1 MCNDLG
7 HDINLDEAKVLLTSA
22 DVDRN
27 NKLDLDEFLTMIYNV
42 KDTPLNVDLST
53 LRKSQ
58 MNHKKGDFVTLK
70 KLRET

>member
-22 DVDRN
+22 DVNRN

-42 KDTPLNVDLST
+42 KDTPLNIDLST
-53 LRKSQ
+53 LRKSKV
-58 MNHKKGDFVTLK
+58 NYKKEDFVTLK